1 MEPQTNQNGPRKL
14 SYNDRM
20 KALAAIQAEKA
31 RMRIVREA
39 MSHLAY
45 REDD

>member
-1 MEPQTNQNGPRKL
+1 MTNQTVPAQAT
-14 SYNDRM
+14 SYNDRQ
-20 KALAAIQAEKA
+20 KAREAIQAEKA

>member
-1 MEPQTNQNGPRKL
+1 METQSQKQRMTYK
-14 SYNDRM
+14 DRM
-20 KALAAIQAEKA
+20 EALAKIQAEKA
-31 RMRIVREA
+31 RMRIVREQ